1 MAPPGDAAVQVDHD
15 SFHKLLDESHNFLT
29 EGKKEEQEQE
39 QQGKPSW
46 TDRFSTNIKNGI
58 GAITGDTFGEV
69 LQEKLAQ
76 LKVRLSSQQEEDEEQ
91 EDNPSQYKGADRV
104 ASVKSSDDY
113 IRVTTPQPGGIK
125 PLGDKAQDNLRHNII
140 VKLMRR
146 LQRAL
151 HNHSLALNYL
161 QHIINKLEERVSK
174 VEEKV
179 EVTEDWVK
187 KEVQD
192 VVKEQVATLEVKVE
206 KLEEK
211 KEALEL
217 EVDETRQRGMKGN
230 ILITVARD
238 KKHLL
243 EPARVEGQRES
254 TTTMCSRVMAL
265 SLGREVPEAD
275 IVACHPMGKQG
286 LTYIVRI
293 INRNP
298 GSAWDTLQAGL
309 ATGGLNSRDSG
320 VFLSFQLTPRRV
332 KILDSVRDARKER
345 LISKF
350 RVDQNG
356 RIAITH
362 DRGVKGDYSK
372 RLRWQEVTSLSS
384 LSSLCGGVEFP
395 RPRPERPREQQ
406 RQQ

>member
-1 MAPPGDAAVQVDHD
+1 MAPNAEAAVQVDHD
-15 SFHKLLDESHNFLT
+15 SFHKLLDESHNFLV
-29 EGKKEEQEQE
+29 EGKKEEEEQE
-39 QQGKPSW
+39 ELGKPSW
-46 TDRFSTNIKNGI
+46 TDRFSTNIRNGI

-69 LQEKLAQ
+69 LQEKLVK
-76 LKVRLSSQQEEDEEQ
+76 LKVRLSSQQEEEEEEQ
-91 EDNPSQYKGADRV
+91 EDSSKESYKGADSV
-104 ASVKSSDDY
+104 ASVKSSEDY
-113 IRVTTPQPGGIK
+113 IRLITPQPGGKK
-125 PLGDKAQDNLRHNII
+125 PLGDKAQDNLRHNILI
-140 VKLMRR
+140 KLLRR

-161 QHIINKLEERVSK
+161 QHIINKLEERVVK
-174 VEEKV
+174 VEQKV

-187 KEVQD
+187 D
-192 VVKEQVATLEVKVE
+192 AVKEQVATLEEKVV
-206 KLEEK
+206 KLEEE

-243 EPARVEGQRES
+243 ETARVEGQKES
-254 TTTMCSRVMAL
+254 LTTVCRRAMAL
-265 SLGREVPEAD
+265 SLGREVPEGD
-275 IVACHPMGKQG
+275 IVACHPVGKQG
-286 LTYIVRI
+286 LSYIVRI

-309 ATGGLNSRDSG
+309 ATGGLNSKDSG

-332 KILDSVRDARKER
+332 KLLDSVRDARRER
-345 LISKF
+345 LITKF

-356 RIAITH
+356 RIAVTL

-384 LSSLCGGVEFP
+384 LSSICGGVEFP
-395 RPRPERPREQQ
+395 RPRPERRGEQQ
-406 RQQ
+406 RQ